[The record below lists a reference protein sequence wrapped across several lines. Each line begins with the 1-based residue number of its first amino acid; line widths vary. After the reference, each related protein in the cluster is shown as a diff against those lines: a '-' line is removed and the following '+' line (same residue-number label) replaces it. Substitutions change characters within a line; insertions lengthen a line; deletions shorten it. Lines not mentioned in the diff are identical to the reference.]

1 MRLLT
6 WIVVFALLFVLGNS
20 RSVDAKT
27 SDSPPM
33 VSLKTDIGERVG
45 KDWNVIA
52 VELAPGAMNGW
63 HSQPGGEFLYVL
75 EGAGRL
81 EVDGK
86 QAITLNPGSA
96 STLTSI
102 PHHVLKNLSRTK
114 TLKILVV
121 FLKSSGGTHPLLASG
136 LMQGDDGHRVTPL
149 PGESKARTGRQ
160 KAGEIGLIF

>member
-1 MRLLT
+1 M
-6 WIVVFALLFVLGNS
+6 
-20 RSVDAKT
+20 
-27 SDSPPM
+27 
-33 VSLKTDIGERVG
+33 GERAG

-52 VELAPGAMNGW
+52 VELAPGAINGW
-63 HSQPGGEFLYVL
+63 HSQPGGEILYVL

-102 PHHVLKNLSRTK
+102 PHHVLKNISRTK

-121 FLKSSGGTHPLLASG
+121 FLNPSGGPHPLLASG
-136 LMQGDDGHRVTPL
+136 LMKGDDGTETPL
-149 PGESKARTGRQ
+149 CRREQSAYGAAEGRRDR
-160 KAGEIGLIF
+160 IGLLRRRIQPSECRAGWQWE

>member
-1 MRLLT
+1 MRLFTGTLM
-6 WIVVFALLFVLGNS
+6 FALVLILGNS
-20 RSVDAKT
+20 RFLDAKT

-33 VSLKTDIGERVG
+33 APLKTDMGERVG

-81 EVDGK
+81 EMDGK

-102 PHHVLKNLSRTK
+102 PHHVLKNISRTK
-114 TLKILVV
+114 PLKILVV
-121 FLKSSGGTHPLLASG
+121 FLNQNSGPHPLLASG
-136 LMQGDDGHRVTPL
+136 LMQGDNGHRDTPP
-149 PGESKARTGRQ
+149 PGKGKARTGRQ
-160 KAGEIGLIF
+160 KAGEIGLVF